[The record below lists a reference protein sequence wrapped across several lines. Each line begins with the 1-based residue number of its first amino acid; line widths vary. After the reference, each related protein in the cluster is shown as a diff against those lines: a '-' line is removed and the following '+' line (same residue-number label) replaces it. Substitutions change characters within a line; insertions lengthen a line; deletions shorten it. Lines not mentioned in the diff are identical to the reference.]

1 MVHEVG
7 SADTEIEDVD
17 FLQDGVVEGVQE
29 PGSVGYLVVGENP
42 EHVKVR
48 IRREP
53 QALLMA
59 RNDTRNK
66 RTMAKT

>member
-17 FLQDGVVEGVQE
+17 FLQDGVVEGIEE
-29 PGSVGYLVVGENP
+29 PGSVGDLVVGENP
-42 EHVKVR
+42 EHVEVR

-53 QALLMA
+53 QTLLMT
-59 RNDTRNK
+59 RNHTRNK